1 MPRTQRPE
9 ASIMVQVLDVT
20 PLEQSALE
28 YLKSHDHE
36 DAIGAETR
44 MKHGIVTTTDGVF
57 HICDEGVGDDEPITE
72 GHPTEFFFYHRTV
85 GGSAIM
91 PSASIKISDL
101 SKYATDEYVPL
112 NEFIR
117 TFGSRL
123 DSNFFE
129 WERKF
134 QTVGG
139 AV

>member
-1 MPRTQRPE
+1 MPRTQRPTS
-9 ASIMVQVLDVT
+9 SIMVQVLDVT

-28 YLKSHDHE
+28 YLKSHDHA

-44 MKHGIVTTTDGVF
+44 FKHGIVTTDEGVF
-57 HICDEGVGDDEPITE
+57 HLCDEGVGDDNPITE
-72 GHPTEFFFYHRTV
+72 DNPMEFFFYHRTE

-91 PSASIKISDL
+91 PSASIKIADL

-123 DSNFFE
+123 DSNYFQ

-134 QTVGG
+134 QMVGG